1 METKEMTKKMTTEE
15 VADRL
20 VEICRTG
27 NIDQAL
33 AELFSPNAVSIEAN
47 DMMGP
52 KIVTGLEGLKEKSK
66 LFQSMLEEFHGAKI
80 SDPIVSGNHFALT
93 WSLDATM
100 KGQKR
105 STMEEVCVYKV
116 DNGKITLEQFFY

>member
-1 METKEMTKKMTTEE
+1 METQALTKKLTTEE

-20 VEICRTG
+20 VEICRAG
-27 NIDQAL
+27 KIDEAL
-33 AELFSPNAVSIEAN
+33 VELFSPNSVSVEAN
-47 DMMGP
+47 EMMGP
-52 KIVTGLEGLKEKSK
+52 KIVTGLAALKEKSK

-80 SDPIVSGNHFALT
+80 SDPIVAGNHFAIT

-105 STMEEVCVYKV
+105 STMDEVCVYKV
-116 DNGKITLEQFFY
+116 EDGKIVLEQFFY

>member
-1 METKEMTKKMTTEE
+1 METQAPTKKLTTEE

-20 VEICRTG
+20 VEICRAG
-27 NIDQAL
+27 KIDEAL
-33 AELFSPNAVSIEAN
+33 VELFSPNSVSVEAN
-47 DMMGP
+47 EMMGP
-52 KIVTGLEGLKEKSK
+52 KIVTGLAALKEKSK

-80 SDPIVSGNHFALT
+80 SDPIVAGNHFAIT

-105 STMEEVCVYKV
+105 STMDEVCVYKV
-116 DNGKITLEQFFY
+116 EDGKIVLEQFFY